1 MSITPDIPD
10 IPDIPDMPDML
21 EEADEVADMP
31 LMSMEVEDA
40 IAMVLVAMFMLPLL
54 LSRVEAARQ
63 VGPAEEVKTIVLWIA
78 LMTSRGIEVR

>member
-1 MSITPDIPD
+1 
-10 IPDIPDMPDML
+10 
-21 EEADEVADMP
+21 
-31 LMSMEVEDA
+31 MSMEVEDA
-40 IAMVLVAMFMLPLL
+40 VAMVLVAMFMLPLL